1 MQAIAFARHWKI
13 ETDSRLTTD
22 LEKIKL
28 ISFFSFLFQFFLN
41 KIKES
46 ILFNFIRE
54 LLKFFSLVNSSS
66 INIILKEGAARSQF
80 SNCFENDTSQS
91 FSNQREKNET
101 CEMNFSFVMNETSLR
116 QLSFDGSSF
125 SRLGI

>member
-1 MQAIAFARHWKI
+1 MQAIAFAGPWKI
-13 ETDSRLTTD
+13 ETDSRFTID

-41 KIKES
+41 KMKES

-54 LLKFFSLVNSSS
+54 LHKFFSLVNFRS
-66 INIILKEGAARSQF
+66 INIILKESAARSQF
-80 SNCFENDTSQS
+80 SNCFKNDTSQS

-101 CEMNFSFVMNETSLR
+101 CEINFSLLMNETSLK
-116 QLSFDGSSF
+116 QLAFHGSSF
-125 SRLGI
+125 NRLGI